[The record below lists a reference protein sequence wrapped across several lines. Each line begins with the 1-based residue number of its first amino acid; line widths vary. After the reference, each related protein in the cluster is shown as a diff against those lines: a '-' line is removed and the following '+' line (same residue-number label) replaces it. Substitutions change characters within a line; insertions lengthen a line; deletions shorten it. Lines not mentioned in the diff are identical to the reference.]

1 LQNAGVALAQSAQR
15 GTSRPF
21 SLTALPGGA
30 QQRQLAAF
38 GPSAARPG
46 RGAMSL
52 ETRKMKEALK
62 DTLAILVAMAVLALA
77 RVTLLAP

>member
-1 LQNAGVALAQSAQR
+1 
-15 GTSRPF
+15 
-21 SLTALPGGA
+21 
-30 QQRQLAAF
+30 
-38 GPSAARPG
+38 
-46 RGAMSL
+46 MSL